1 MSMVFKLNRSFERF
15 SIPFKWLNCRFEQSL
30 NVPFDTSKFAMT
42 IAKDVRHHL
51 KNKPYLLEALEK
63 GIVNLSELSRQIQ
76 TELKIQDTSA
86 IKAAL
91 RRYSEELQKH
101 KQKREEKV
109 LHLLKRSSIAV
120 FDRKS
125 VMITAKELDTKTGM
139 KVDLL
144 DKFVY
149 LLDRSDL
156 PERITTLVKHE
167 NCTMIV
173 IHSPEELEATP
184 GVVAFLA
191 TLLAEQ
197 NINIVEF
204 ISCWTETIMV
214 VEKKDSLKTYE
225 VISNIIG

>member
-1 MSMVFKLNRSFERF
+1 
-15 SIPFKWLNCRFEQSL
+15 
-30 NVPFDTSKFAMT
+30 MT
-42 IAKDVRHHL
+42 IAQNVRNHL
-51 KNKPYLLEALEK
+51 RNKPYLLEAIEK

-76 TELKIQDTSA
+76 KELKTDDTSA

-101 KQKREEKV
+101 KKKREEKV
-109 LHLLKRSSIAV
+109 LQLLKRSGIAV
-120 FDRKS
+120 YDRKS
-125 VMITAKELDTKTGM
+125 VMITGKEITSKNGM

-144 DKFVY
+144 GKFVY

-156 PERITTLVKHE
+156 PERINALVKHD

-173 IHSPEELEATP
+173 IHSPKELEATP

-191 TLLAEQ
+191 TILAEQ
-197 NINIVEF
+197 NVNIIEF
-204 ISCWTETIMV
+204 ISCWTETIIV

-225 VISNIIG
+225 ILSNMVG

>member
-1 MSMVFKLNRSFERF
+1 MYHLIHSEA
-15 SIPFKWLNCRFEQSL
+15 I
-30 NVPFDTSKFAMT
+30 MT
-42 IAKDVRHHL
+42 IAQNVRNHL
-51 KNKPYLLEALEK
+51 RNKPYLLEALEK

-76 TELKIQDTSA
+76 EELKTNDTSA

-109 LHLLKRSSIAV
+109 LQLLKRSSIAV
-120 FDRKS
+120 YDRKA
-125 VMITAKELDTKTGM
+125 VMITAKEIALKTGM
-139 KVDLL
+139 EVDLL
-144 DKFVY
+144 GKFVY

-156 PERITTLVKHE
+156 PERISTLVKHD

-173 IHSPEELEATP
+173 VHSPEELEVTP

-197 NINIVEF
+197 NVNIVEF

-214 VEKKDSLKTYE
+214 VEKKDSLKTY
-225 VISNIIG
+225 

>member
-1 MSMVFKLNRSFERF
+1 MSHLIHDK
-15 SIPFKWLNCRFEQSL
+15 
-30 NVPFDTSKFAMT
+30 TMT
-42 IAKDVRHHL
+42 VAQDVRNHL
-51 KNKPYLLEALEK
+51 RNKPYLLEALEK
-63 GIVNLSELSRQIQ
+63 GIVNLSELSRQLQ
-76 TELKIQDTSA
+76 KELKLSDISA

-91 RRYSEELQKH
+91 RRYAEELQKH

-109 LHLLKRSSIAV
+109 LHLLRRSSIAV
-120 FDRKS
+120 YDRKA
-125 VMITAKELDTKTGM
+125 VMITGKDFNSKAGM

-149 LLDRSDL
+149 LLDRNDM
-156 PERITTLVKHE
+156 PQRVNALVKHD

-173 IHSPEELEATP
+173 IHSHEELEATP

-197 NINIVEF
+197 NVNIIEF

-225 VISNIIG
+225 VLSNLVGQP

>member
-1 MSMVFKLNRSFERF
+1 
-15 SIPFKWLNCRFEQSL
+15 
-30 NVPFDTSKFAMT
+30 MT
-42 IAKDVRHHL
+42 IAQNVRNHL
-51 KNKPYLLEALEK
+51 RNKPYLLEALEK

-76 TELKIQDTSA
+76 KELETDDTSA

-109 LHLLKRSSIAV
+109 LQLLKRSGIAV
-120 FDRKS
+120 YDRKS
-125 VMITAKELDTKTGM
+125 VMITGKEITSKNGM

-144 DKFVY
+144 GKFVY

-156 PERITTLVKHE
+156 PERINALVKHD

-173 IHSPEELEATP
+173 IHSPKELEATP

-197 NINIVEF
+197 NVNIIEF
-204 ISCWTETIMV
+204 ISCWTETIIV

-225 VISNIIG
+225 VLSNMVG